1 MAAAA
6 LLLDR
11 GAEVD
16 KPDRFGNTPLWVAV
30 FNSRGDGD
38 LIMLLRDRGADPFHA
53 NERGKTPVGLA
64 RLIANHDVARFF
76 ADLPG

>member
-1 MAAAA
+1 
-6 LLLDR
+6 
-11 GAEVD
+11 
-16 KPDRFGNTPLWVAV
+16 VAV